1 MKADTDLIKKWGRI
15 ILVNL
20 AIVALF
26 GLCMRYKIAF
36 NFPWLDQ
43 KNLLH
48 AHSHFAFAG
57 WITQFIYVGMAAYIL
72 PQISSD
78 RKRQY
83 RWLLTINMLIAYGM
97 LLSFTI
103 QGYKAVSIV
112 FSTVSILISVL
123 FLLRFYS
130 DTGKYQLR
138 GLWIRWA
145 LAGLS
150 LNVLSAAG
158 PLYLAYMIAT
168 KTVDP
173 DLYLGSIYYYL
184 HFQYNGWFFFGAMSL
199 LSATFQIFNKPI
211 FKIFFLIFA
220 FTVIPAFFLSILWA
234 ELPGWLYILT
244 VVATFFQMTAWFLL
258 AQNIVSQVRK
268 QCVISLKDPVHVLF
282 LSAGAALSIKFF
294 LQTLSVIPSLS
305 QLVFGFRPIVIAYL
319 HLVLLGVY
327 TLFILGWLFSKAD
340 LPLNKMIH
348 RSAGGFLAGVIFNE
362 LLLAIQGF
370 AAFAYFPVPY
380 INELL
385 LMAAAILFVSA
396 TGISLALGS
405 RSR

>member
-1 MKADTDLIKKWGRI
+1 MKSDTDLIKKWGQI

-20 AIVALF
+20 AVVALL

-36 NFPWLDQ
+36 NLPWLDQ

-57 WITQFIYVGMAAYIL
+57 WISQLLYIGMAAYIL
-72 PQISSD
+72 PQIPAKP
-78 RKRQY
+78 KRQY
-83 RWLLTINMLIAYGM
+83 KWLLTMNLLVAYGM
-97 LLSFTI
+97 LFSFTI
-103 QGYKAVSIV
+103 QGYKVVSIA
-112 FSTVSILISVL
+112 FSTASILISIL
-123 FLLRFYS
+123 FLGRFYS
-130 DTGKYQLR
+130 DTGKYKLT

-145 LAGLS
+145 LAGLC

-168 KTVDP
+168 KTMNSGF
-173 DLYLGSIYYYL
+173 YLGSIYYYL

-199 LSATFQIFNKPI
+199 LSATFQVFDKPV
-211 FKIFFLIFA
+211 FKNFFLIFA
-220 FTVIPAFFLSILWA
+220 CTVIPTFFLSILWVK
-234 ELPGWLYILT
+234 LPGWVYILT
-244 VVATFFQMTAWFLL
+244 VIATLCQMTAWFLL
-258 AQNIVSQVRK
+258 IRNIISQIRK
-268 QCVISLKDPVHVLF
+268 RSVISLRDPVHILF
-282 LSAGAALSIKFF
+282 LAAGAALSIKFF
-294 LQTLSVIPSLS
+294 LQALSVIPSLS

-327 TLFILGWLFSKAD
+327 SLFILGWLFGKTGQ
-340 LPLNKMIH
+340 PLNKML
-348 RSAGGFLAGVIFNE
+348 RLSTAGFVLGVIFNE

-385 LMAAAILFVSA
+385 LLAATLLFLSA
-396 TGISLALGS
+396 TGIGIAF
-405 RSR
+405 RSRGH